1 MEALRAKLNYKLHGI
16 TVGPASTI
24 ADGSIIVPT
33 VLPDKHCE
41 TAEPDMFSAPTGAAE
56 PHTR

>member
-24 ADGSIIVPT
+24 TDGTIIVPT
-33 VLPDKHCE
+33 VPPDKYRE
-41 TAEPDMFSAPTGAAE
+41 TAEPYEFSAPTGAAE
-56 PHTR
+56 PRTR